1 MRTDNDGISC
11 NFDLTTK
18 INEITGGNPGIQ
30 VAFYETP
37 TSGSAI
43 PTGVPYCNI
52 SHFNQTIYV
61 RAFDPAAPACYST
74 TSFQL
79 IVNPVPIPNASI
91 ADYELCDYNAP
102 ANSEVF
108 DLGSMIPQITSLSG
122 VTIRFYD
129 NLTDAQNPATSTA
142 LPNFYASNPATNPQQ
157 IWFNIMDNVTGCNT
171 TGSFNLVVNPLPL
184 AVTPPTIFECSNG
197 AVLTAIFDL
206 TINEGAA
213 TGGVPGM
220 SVSYYNSLA
229 DAQGGNPG
237 LAIGSPTTYFGTDNE
252 TVYLRVEDNATGC
265 YSTTTQLL
273 RVTQGPVAVTPQPL
287 QYCDPNND
295 GFGEFNL
302 NDATNAIA
310 GGSVPA
316 GVSVSYHET
325 PDDAFIGANPIPL
338 STLYSNITPW
348 SQILYVRVYYTL
360 TGCANYVQL
369 KLNVNRTPEATD
381 PTPYA
386 LCDATGV
393 ANTESFDLTTK
404 IAEILGSISP
414 ATVSVRFYESLA
426 DAQAPTGNIVGV
438 TNYVSGT
445 RTLYV
450 RVEFTATG
458 CYDIVELHLVV
469 NPLPNSLQPNYPQY
483 SLCDVNQSAGDI
495 GYEVF
500 NLSDKIDDILLGQSG
515 MEVTFYT
522 SLGDAQ
528 NGTASENIN
537 LLFPSLQYRNRDQYV
552 QTLGIRITN
561 VATGCY
567 VVSTMDIRVE
577 PLPTLIPPTQPF
589 VLCDANQD
597 GYTEFDL
604 TTLLPSLLGPIPPN
618 YTVSFHETYDDA
630 DANGTTIPDPVH
642 YQNLYAFVQTIYVRA
657 EDNTTH
663 CVSILPIQLNVDPSP
678 IEPINLNDIVV
689 CDQDTAPQ
697 DSYTFVDLT
706 QRTADV
712 LAQQPLAASSYIVT
726 YHVLQSDALQGTPL
740 IVQSGHYYGFNT
752 QQIWVR
758 VENATT
764 HCFNIGSFHLVIN
777 APLALT
783 TPAPLSLCDD
793 DATPNDQHHVFDL
806 TVKDNEINLG
816 TGYQVTYYPSLAQ
829 AGVAGAEITLPTAY
843 PIAGTGGVQTLGVMV
858 TTPQGCKSFTTLD
871 IRVLPIPTP
880 RTNPPALAP
889 KCDDNSPGNMTEEF
903 NLTVNE
909 GYIRN
914 NDPMLSFH
922 YYYSQADALVP
933 QNEIGDPVHA
943 EVGGN
948 VWIRVENTRVDYQ
961 GNHCYVLV
969 EQALRVNPLPQVIQ
983 PLAAYRMCDDDADG
997 IAQFDLTN
1005 PLLAPQI
1012 LGTATTGQQP
1022 SDFTIS
1028 YYLTAA
1034 GANPAT
1040 NTGESPLPS
1049 PYTNT
1054 GSPNTQVVYIR
1065 VVNNATGCV
1074 NPAGTLTLA
1083 VEAYATATGPQHFD
1097 DCDNY
1102 NDPYDGVH
1110 QVDLTQFATAILNG
1124 QNPSVFLVSYYTSQ
1138 ADAIAGTGALTP
1150 AQAQAYQTDPDT
1162 DTIWVKVE
1170 NSSNSITPVCYAI
1183 TTIEIHV
1190 ERYPNPIISTP
1201 NGVTTICVDFI
1212 TDAVVRPLTLSSGIA
1227 NPANYTFEWFEA
1239 SAPTTVIGTGPS
1251 YTVASSAPGG
1261 ATRTYTVHVTSTSA
1275 LGCDTTSASF
1285 DVIQSGQAV
1294 IPAGTAGYTVTNA
1307 FSTSQIITVTVDGY
1321 GSYEYSLDDGPRQA
1335 SNVFEN
1341 VSLGTHVIHVWDTEG
1356 GVAYSCEELIIT
1368 DVSVIDYP
1376 HYFTPNGD
1384 GIHDTWNIVGLGGQ
1398 PNAKIYIFDRYG
1410 KLMKQISSQGQGW
1423 DGTFNG
1429 HVLPADDYW

>member
-1 MRTDNDGISC
+1 MR
-11 NFDLTTK
+11 
-18 INEITGGNPGIQ
+18 
-30 VAFYETP
+30 
-37 TSGSAI
+37 
-43 PTGVPYCNI
+43 
-52 SHFNQTIYV
+52 
-61 RAFDPAAPACYST
+61 
-74 TSFQL
+74 
-79 IVNPVPIPNASI
+79 
-91 ADYELCDYNAP
+91 
-102 ANSEVF
+102 
-108 DLGSMIPQITSLSG
+108 
-122 VTIRFYD
+122 
-129 NLTDAQNPATSTA
+129 
-142 LPNFYASNPATNPQQ
+142 
-157 IWFNIMDNVTGCNT
+157 
-171 TGSFNLVVNPLPL
+171 
-184 AVTPPTIFECSNG
+184 
-197 AVLTAIFDL
+197 
-206 TINEGAA
+206 
-213 TGGVPGM
+213 
-220 SVSYYNSLA
+220 
-229 DAQGGNPG
+229 
-237 LAIGSPTTYFGTDNE
+237 
-252 TVYLRVEDNATGC
+252 
-265 YSTTTQLL
+265 
-273 RVTQGPVAVTPQPL
+273 
-287 QYCDPNND
+287 
-295 GFGEFNL
+295 
-302 NDATNAIA
+302 
-310 GGSVPA
+310 
-316 GVSVSYHET
+316 
-325 PDDAFIGANPIPL
+325 
-338 STLYSNITPW
+338 
-348 SQILYVRVYYTL
+348 
-360 TGCANYVQL
+360 
-369 KLNVNRTPEATD
+369 
-381 PTPYA
+381 
-386 LCDATGV
+386 
-393 ANTESFDLTTK
+393 
-404 IAEILGSISP
+404 
-414 ATVSVRFYESLA
+414 
-426 DAQAPTGNIVGV
+426 
-438 TNYVSGT
+438 
-445 RTLYV
+445 
-450 RVEFTATG
+450 
-458 CYDIVELHLVV
+458 
-469 NPLPNSLQPNYPQY
+469 
-483 SLCDVNQSAGDI
+483 
-495 GYEVF
+495 
-500 NLSDKIDDILLGQSG
+500 
-515 MEVTFYT
+515 
-522 SLGDAQ
+522 
-528 NGTASENIN
+528 
-537 LLFPSLQYRNRDQYV
+537 
-552 QTLGIRITN
+552 
-561 VATGCY
+561 
-567 VVSTMDIRVE
+567 
-577 PLPTLIPPTQPF
+577 
-589 VLCDANQD
+589 
-597 GYTEFDL
+597 
-604 TTLLPSLLGPIPPN
+604 
-618 YTVSFHETYDDA
+618 TYDDA

-1398 PNAKIYIFDRYG
+1398 PGAKIYIFDRYG
-1410 KLMKQISSQGQGW
+1410 KLLKQISSTGQGW

-1429 HVLPADDYW
+1429 HLLPADDYWFSVEFIEENVVKEFKAHFTLKR